1 VSTTYIMTTTYRI
14 ERRDVNGA
22 WIQVWLDFRGLDAV
36 KLEYKSMLSKNP
48 EYELRIVKAVET
60 VIERTL

>member
-22 WIQVWLDFRGLDAV
+22 WSVVRLGFTSLDAV
-36 KLEYKSMLSKNP
+36 KLEYKAMQAENP
-48 EYELRIVKAVET
+48 KSELRIVKAVET